1 MAKATKLH
9 RTFGKVL
16 RELRLEAG
24 LSQEKLGL
32 ECDLH
37 RNYVSLLERG
47 LRQPSLT
54 TIFKLTEQLDVSP
67 SQMMSLVEKRQARK

>member
-1 MAKATKLH
+1 MDA
-9 RTFGKVL
+9 
-16 RELRLEAG
+16 E

-54 TIFKLTEQLDVSP
+54 TLFKLAEALGKTP
-67 SQMMSLVEKRQARK
+67 SEIINAVERTRPMG